1 MAATL
6 RLCGGYLGDHRGDER
21 EEGDAE
27 RDQRDVPLIVDPEHA
42 CAQQRTRR
50 QTTRQVSQS
59 HSLLVRTASGFTQ
72 LAETHSYADHTQLQG
87 AHS

>member
-1 MAATL
+1 MAPTW
-6 RLCGGYLGDHRGDER
+6 RIRGGYLGDHRGDER

-50 QTTRQVSQS
+50 QTIRQVSQS
-59 HSLLVRTASGFTQ
+59 HSLLVRTAPGFTQ
-72 LAETHSYADHTQLQG
+72 LAESHSYADHTQFQA